1 MPLPTLDKVQAW
13 LDAAPFHQWLGLRVI
28 ELTPTDV
35 TIEAEAKRSWLSDV
49 DRGSVHGG
57 ILGALLDTA
66 ADFSLIGTIGAP
78 VPTIDLQ
85 VNYLRPAGVGL
96 LTAKGHL
103 VKPGSHNRSRWIQDP
118 SAEWRYRIAS
128 LPAMNWEFRL
138 PRTFGD

>member
-1 MPLPTLDKVQAW
+1 MPLPTLDEVQAW
-13 LDAAPFHQWLGLRVI
+13 LDAAPFHQWLGLRVT
-28 ELTPTDV
+28 ELTSTDV
-35 TIEAEAKRSWLSDV
+35 TIVAEAKHSWLSDT

-103 VKPGSHNRSRWIQDP
+103 VKPGSQIATAWSEVLDANGKQLAIGRGTFLA
-118 SAEWRYRIAS
+118 SAAGAAS
-128 LPAMNWEFRL
+128 
-138 PRTFGD
+138 